1 MIDVSDDTILEVRH
15 LSKLYARRGPALRR
29 RLGAIAGHAL
39 FGSNPPKIRGLTR
52 HEFWALKDIS
62 FDLKRGQALGVIGLN
77 GAGKTTLLRILAGQI
92 LPDQGEVRI
101 AGTSAS
107 MIDLTAGFQPAETG
121 LRNVFLRAATL
132 GFTQRETKAM
142 LDQIVEF
149 SELGSALEAPLSTYS
164 SGMRM
169 RLAFAVMVM
178 VQPDVLFIDEVLA
191 VGDFRFRQK
200 CLARVREMRKRSA
213 FVFVSHSMGEVLRF
227 CDRVIVLDKG
237 QIIFAGAP
245 KEAIEIYE
253 SLGADTTQ
261 ISNSAALKGAMGTM
275 IDNEKAIAEV
285 EHYWCDETGAKIDTI
300 EFGKDIRLIAKFRSS
315 ITFRSL
321 NIGVPVWNINAHYAT
336 GLSSEI
342 TSDEFQV
349 NAGETLTLAL
359 DVKGGV
365 LNPGTIKSVLSIRDG
380 VEFLYRQP
388 NPDLTIQ
395 KTSHPTWGSVTIPH
409 KWSRVDEPQ
418 SPAPTERDVA
428 MR

>member
-1 MIDVSDDTILEVRH
+1 VSDDAILEVRH
-15 LSKLYARRGPALRR
+15 LSKLYARRERALRR
-29 RLGAIAGHAL
+29 RLGTIAGHAF
-39 FGSNPPKIRGLTR
+39 FGGGLPKIDGLTK

-62 FDLKRGQALGVIGLN
+62 FELKRGQALGVIGLN

-121 LRNVFLRAATL
+121 LRNVYLRAATL
-132 GFTQRETKAM
+132 GFTRRETKAM
-142 LDQIVEF
+142 LDEIVEF
-149 SELGSALEAPLSTYS
+149 SELGSAIEAPLSSYS
-164 SGMRM
+164 SGMRL
-169 RLAFAVMVM
+169 RLAFAVMAM

-200 CLARVREMRKRSA
+200 CLARVREMRARSA

-237 QIIFAGAP
+237 QIIFAGDP

-261 ISNSAALKGAMGTM
+261 TPNTGALRSAMGTM
-275 IDNEKAIAEV
+275 IDNEKAITDV
-285 EHYWCDETGAKIDTI
+285 EHYWCDETGQRI
-300 EFGKDIRLIAKFRSS
+300 ESVAFGKNIRLMVKFKSS

-342 TSDEFQV
+342 TSDEFQID
-349 NAGETLTLAL
+349 AGESVTLAL
-359 DVKGGV
+359 DVQGGF

-380 VEFLYRQP
+380 LEFLFRQP
-388 NPDLTIQ
+388 NPDLTID

-409 KWSRVDEPQ
+409 TWRRIDEPQ
-418 SPAPTERDVA
+418 TSPQTERDA
-428 MR
+428 AIR